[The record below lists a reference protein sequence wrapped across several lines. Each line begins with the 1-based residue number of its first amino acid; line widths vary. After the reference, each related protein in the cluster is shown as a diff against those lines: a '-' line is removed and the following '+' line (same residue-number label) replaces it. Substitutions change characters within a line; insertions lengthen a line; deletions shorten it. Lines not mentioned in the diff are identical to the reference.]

1 MAALASDSDSAMA
14 SASASAL
21 PLPFLTVIPLDAFL
35 NIIAVAE
42 TYGHLVAQLDK
53 YKCFVTNGGEKE
65 RVPSGTQGGG
75 GDRNDRGGND
85 GGRGGRRRYDGG
97 RGGRGYSHHVQQ
109 HAPSKHK
116 AERPRIGMRELSR
129 ADMCKKEFLAFMNKL
144 SPQNKETIV
153 KQVVAKLAP
162 MHTGVYCEVLWA
174 LMQRPVQIY
183 QPYYAEMARTIAMS
197 TPMPEKL
204 EFKRAWDKRWESVVQ
219 GPTAFAVVP
228 EAFHDAAI
236 IGNDNDFLEWTIW
249 KRSHVNLIKACMY
262 LCTCGVFTQGIG
274 SILEPVMVIVD
285 ENIVG
290 KETTA
295 MATHLL
301 DYYID
306 LLSNAWASLA
316 EPPKDIH
323 EKLTAWLPHVPKL
336 SPATRFKVLALSE
349 KYLTVAKR

>member
-1 MAALASDSDSAMA
+1 MDAFVD
-14 SASASAL
+14 
-21 PLPFLTVIPLDAFL
+21 LTVIPLNTFL
-35 NIIAVAE
+35 Y
-42 TYGHLVAQLDK
+42 TSGCPDTFSHLVVELNK
-53 YKCFVTNGGEKE
+53 YKCFITNGGEKE
-65 RVPSGTQGGG
+65 RVPSAAL
-75 GDRNDRGGND
+75 GGN
-85 GGRGGRRRYDGG
+85 GARRRYDGG
-97 RGGRGYSHHVQQ
+97 GRGGRGGHV
-109 HAPSKHK
+109 AKHK
-116 AERPRIGMRELSR
+116 PERPRIGMRELSR

-162 MHTGVYCEVLWA
+162 MHVGVYCEVLWA

-228 EAFHDAAI
+228 EAFHDASI
-236 IGNDNDFLEWTIW
+236 ISDDNGFLEWTIW
-249 KRSHVNLIKACMY
+249 KRSHVNLIKACMF

-274 SILEPVMVIVD
+274 SILAPVMVIVD

-290 KETTA
+290 TTTI
-295 MATHLL
+295 ATHLL

-306 LLSNAWASLA
+306 LMSNAWTALQ

-323 EKLTAWLPHVPKL
+323 EKLTAWLPHIPKL
-336 SPATRFKVLALSE
+336 SPATRFKILALSE
-349 KYLTVAKR
+349 KYITAKRL

>member
-1 MAALASDSDSAMA
+1 
-14 SASASAL
+14 
-21 PLPFLTVIPLDAFL
+21 
-35 NIIAVAE
+35 
-42 TYGHLVAQLDK
+42 
-53 YKCFVTNGGEKE
+53 
-65 RVPSGTQGGG
+65 
-75 GDRNDRGGND
+75 
-85 GGRGGRRRYDGG
+85 
-97 RGGRGYSHHVQQ
+97 
-109 HAPSKHK
+109 
-116 AERPRIGMRELSR
+116 
-129 ADMCKKEFLAFMNKL
+129 
-144 SPQNKETIV
+144 
-153 KQVVAKLAP
+153 
-162 MHTGVYCEVLWA
+162 
-174 LMQRPVQIY
+174 
-183 QPYYAEMARTIAMS
+183 
-197 TPMPEKL
+197 
-204 EFKRAWDKRWESVVQ
+204 VVQ

-274 SILEPVMVIVD
+274 SILEPVMVIVHAH
-285 ENIVG
+285 IVT
-290 KETTA
+290 EANAATESS

-316 EPPKDIH
+316 EQPKDIH

>member
-1 MAALASDSDSAMA
+1 MEASMLALAPAV
-14 SASASAL
+14 AL
-21 PLPFLTVIPLDAFL
+21 ALAPDLLTVIPLDTFL
-35 NIIAVAE
+35 NTIAVVD
-42 TYGHLVAQLDK
+42 TFGHLVAQLDK

-65 RVPSGTQGGG
+65 RVPSGNQGGG
-75 GDRNDRGGND
+75 GGGHGD
-85 GGRGGRRRYDGG
+85 GGRGRRRYGEGG
-97 RGGRGYSHHVQQ
+97 RGGHGGRGYHSQ
-109 HAPSKHK
+109 HAPTKHK
-116 AERPRIGMRELSR
+116 PERPRIGMRELSR

-219 GPTAFAVVP
+219 GDTAFAVVP

-236 IGNDNDFLEWTIW
+236 ISNDNDFLEWTIW

-274 SILEPVMVIVD
+274 SILDPVMVIVD
-285 ENIVG
+285 QHITT
-290 KETTA
+290 ETN

-306 LLSNAWASLA
+306 LLSNAWASLVPPKDNQ
-316 EPPKDIH
+316 PPKDIH

-349 KYLTVAKR
+349 KYLTTKR